1 MRCID
6 GIFRAISGPAPG
18 VIWDCE
24 NCCLGSIKPFI
35 TGIRED
41 IPVQKHTNATEQR
54 CIQQR
59 LWSTR
64 LITVNVI
71 QFDSPENAKPQFV
84 KTNKNV
90 FTVMHL
96 RDASKCHRR
105 HRLSFYKTQSIPER
119 WNVWFLKNVNIFK
132 YHQHQITIIMSTQVS
147 WTLLVCHWPNRM
159 SQPKLPKS
167 CWFNNIDIFNNVMP
181 IVEYTFFIINISWLN
196 SCQIIAVN
204 YRLYD
209 YFCSPLYCFIC
220 RCLIQDSY
228 YITLYSSSFDKLK
241 DIICIHN
248 KLKR

>member
-1 MRCID
+1 MWSVHTFFWSMLQFRCECAYVWRNTKADLRLSGKGMRCID

-18 VIWDCE
+18 VIWDWE

-96 RDASKCHRR
+96 RDASKCHR
-105 HRLSFYKTQSIPER
+105 LLQNPEHSGK
-119 WNVWFLKNVNIFK
+119 VKCV
-132 YHQHQITIIMSTQVS
+132 
-147 WTLLVCHWPNRM
+147 
-159 SQPKLPKS
+159 
-167 CWFNNIDIFNNVMP
+167 
-181 IVEYTFFIINISWLN
+181 ISEE
-196 SCQIIAVN
+196 CEH
-204 YRLYD
+204 
-209 YFCSPLYCFIC
+209 F
-220 RCLIQDSY
+220 
-228 YITLYSSSFDKLK
+228 
-241 DIICIHN
+241 
-248 KLKR
+248 